1 MLSTRNTVF
10 TGFFFILLQ
19 VTLPSFGQLGFS
31 FTVKKPKPFE
41 ERVLRSEKTDKL
53 KFNKPR
59 HFIQNTFTHYNYFFN
74 ANNKLNEVLERAKLS
89 HRDDYSRLLTFY
101 NYTLDETAQFKI
113 ELDSLVYKAQTAIVL
128 HDLRNDWIDNMY
140 LIWGA
145 AYYLRKDFDSAFL
158 TFQFINYAFAPKEK
172 DGYYRYIG
180 SKMDGNLANIIS
192 TKEKNTLP
200 KRMFSE
206 PPSRNDAFIWQAR
219 TFIALEQYGEAA
231 GLLAA
236 LKNDPVFPKRLQNDL
251 EEVQALYFYKQ
262 NMWDSSANHLIA
274 ALSNA
279 GNKKEKARW
288 EYLIAQ
294 MYEKTNRY
302 ADAQTY
308 YTKVI
313 SHTTDP
319 VLEIYA
325 RLNSI
330 RVNKEGGENYI
341 DKNIAELVKMGH
353 KDRYTEY
360 KDLIYYTAAQM
371 ELERNNTD
379 NAEKF
384 LLKSVSYRTG
394 NDAQR
399 NKGFLQL
406 AELAF
411 AKKKYRQSYNYY
423 DSLQLGDPD
432 LPEPQKIVDRKEL
445 LGKVA
450 ADLETIER
458 QDSLQRLAGLSEA
471 ERKDFVKKLTRKIR
485 KSQGLKEENLN
496 PPQGLSSSPQ
506 SAQQQSTDLFNSSQQ
521 KGDWYFYNQ
530 ALRTRGS
537 GEFKSKWGKRPNT
550 DNWRRASAIQ
560 GAARGPGAN
569 NPGNGNAAGTNQ
581 PDQPTEITFDVLYD
595 RIPLTPEK
603 LKVSNDSIEHAL
615 FELSN
620 LYAEELEDCSSCIET
635 SETLRQRFPG
645 AEHMDQVLFHLYHC
659 YSKNGETA
667 KADQLKKEL
676 ADKYP
681 KATYTTIVTTGKNPD
696 LKKEDSAATKTY
708 EGIYDLM
715 IAGDF
720 DQAFSQKKIADS
732 IYGTNHWTPQL
743 LYIEAVYLA
752 KHREDTTAENLLSQ
766 LISLYPG
773 TPLSQKAE
781 TLFNVLKRR
790 TVIENELANLVIE
803 RPAEDTAASQP
814 ASVPEEKTAGVK
826 RDTIAV
832 VQKQPDQKPKNV
844 NQPIVKKSATDSVA
858 IKVAPP
864 PLAKFDYNPDDKH
877 FVIVILNRV
886 DNVFRN
892 EVKNAFGI
900 YNREKYYNKPF
911 DYSTLDIDAENKL
924 LVVGGFDNAQGAIEY
939 LQQAKPVATTRIMP
953 WLKPEKYSFSIIS
966 GRNLEILKTNLK
978 LDDYR
983 KFADQNWKG
992 KF

>member
-1 MLSTRNTVF
+1 
-10 TGFFFILLQ
+10 
-19 VTLPSFGQLGFS
+19 
-31 FTVKKPKPFE
+31 
-41 ERVLRSEKTDKL
+41 
-53 KFNKPR
+53 
-59 HFIQNTFTHYNYFFN
+59 
-74 ANNKLNEVLERAKLS
+74 
-89 HRDDYSRLLTFY
+89 
-101 NYTLDETAQFKI
+101 
-113 ELDSLVYKAQTAIVL
+113 
-128 HDLRNDWIDNMY
+128 
-140 LIWGA
+140 
-145 AYYLRKDFDSAFL
+145 
-158 TFQFINYAFAPKEK
+158 
-172 DGYYRYIG
+172 
-180 SKMDGNLANIIS
+180 
-192 TKEKNTLP
+192 
-200 KRMFSE
+200 MFSE

-219 TFIALEQYGEAA
+219 TFIAMEQYGEAA

-236 LKNDPVFPKRLQNDL
+236 LRNDPVFPERLRNDL

-262 NMWDSSANHLIA
+262 NMWDSSANHLVA

-313 SHTTDP
+313 THTTDP

-325 RLNSI
+325 RLSSI
-330 RVNKEGGENYI
+330 RVNKTGGENYI

-353 KDRYTEY
+353 KDRYAEY
-360 KDLIYYTAAQM
+360 KDLIYYSAAQM
-371 ELERNNTD
+371 ELDRNNTD

-384 LLKSVSYRTG
+384 LLKSVSYHTG

-432 LPEPQKIVDRKEL
+432 LPQPEKIVERKEL

-450 ADLETIER
+450 ANLETIER
-458 QDSLQRLAGLSEA
+458 QDSLQRLAGLSEE
-471 ERKDFVKKLTRKIR
+471 ERKDFVKKLTKKIR

-496 PPQGLSSSPQ
+496 PQQGLSSSPQ
-506 SAQQQSTDLFNSSQQ
+506 DTKQQSTDLFNSSQQ

-537 GEFKSKWGKRPNT
+537 GEFKSKWGNRPNT
-550 DNWRRASAIQ
+550 DNWRRASAIS
-560 GAARGPGAN
+560 GAAMGPGAN
-569 NPGNGNAAGTNQ
+569 NAGNGNAAGGNQ
-581 PDQPTEITFDVLYD
+581 PDQPGEITFDVLYD

-615 FELSN
+615 FALVN
-620 LYAEELEDCSSCIET
+620 LYAEELEDCPSCIET
-635 SETLRQRFPG
+635 SGILRQRFPE

-659 YSKNGETA
+659 YSRNGETA
-667 KADQLKKEL
+667 KADQVKKEL

-681 KATYTTIVTTGKNPD
+681 KAKYTAIVTTGKNPE
-696 LKKEDSAATKTY
+696 LKTEDSAATKTY

-720 DQAFSQKKIADS
+720 DEAFNQKKNADS
-732 IYGTNHWTPQL
+732 IYGNNYWTPQL

-752 KHREDTTAENLLSQ
+752 KHRQDTTAENLLSQ

-790 TVIENELANLVIE
+790 TIIENELANLVIE
-803 RPAEDTAASQP
+803 RPPEDTVASQP
-814 ASVPEEKTAGVK
+814 PPVPVPEEKRLLGK
-826 RDTIAV
+826 RDTTAIA
-832 VQKQPDQKPKNV
+832 QQQPDQKPKIAS
-844 NQPIVKKSATDSVA
+844 PSIVKKSATDSLA

-864 PLAKFDYNPDDKH
+864 PLAKFDYDPNDKH

-886 DNVFRN
+886 DNVFSN
-892 EVKNAFGI
+892 EVKNAFSI

-924 LVVGGFDNAQGAIEY
+924 MLVGGFSNAQEAIEY

-978 LDDYR
+978 FDDYR